1 MGTKYIIS
9 EFVVI
14 GWQCDDLPV
23 FRQIQFIAVVN
34 DFVLFGVALYC
45 TLGIDRHYHSY
56 IIRKNEPAIYMYSL
70 TELVDYQPLRAHFL
84 TNGHLYITLRSHI
97 ENVSR

>member
-1 MGTKYIIS
+1 MGIKYTFS

-23 FRQIQFIAVVN
+23 FGQIQHIAVVN
-34 DFVLFGVALYC
+34 DFVLFGVTLYS

-56 IIRKNEPAIYMYSL
+56 IIIRTNEVAIYSL
-70 TELVDYQPLRAHFL
+70 SDLVDYQPLRAQYL
-84 TNGHLYITLRSHI
+84 RNGHLYITLRSHI
-97 ENVSR
+97 ENVSS

>member
-1 MGTKYIIS
+1 MGIKYTFS

-23 FRQIQFIAVVN
+23 FGQIQHIVVVN
-34 DFVLFGVALYC
+34 DFVLFGVTLYC

-56 IIRKNEPAIYMYSL
+56 IITRKNEAAIYSL
-70 TELVDYQPLRAHFL
+70 TELVDYQPLRAHYL

-97 ENVSR
+97 EKVSS

>member
-1 MGTKYIIS
+1 MGTKYMIS

-23 FRQIQFIAVVN
+23 FGQIQHIAVVN

-56 IIRKNEPAIYMYSL
+56 NIIRKNEAAIYSL
-70 TELVDYQPLRAHFL
+70 SELVDYQPLRAHFL

-97 ENVSR
+97 ENVSS

>member
-1 MGTKYIIS
+1 MGIKYMIS

-14 GWQCDDLPV
+14 GWQCDDLPI
-23 FRQIQFIAVVN
+23 FGKIQHIAVVN

-56 IIRKNEPAIYMYSL
+56 IINRTNEVAIHSL
-70 TELVDYQPLRAHFL
+70 SELVDYQPIRAHFL
-84 TNGHLYITLRSHI
+84 TNGNLYITLRYHI
-97 ENVSR
+97 ENVSS